1 MHKPLK
7 ISIIG
12 AGSAV
17 FSMKFIGD
25 LCKIKRLSGS
35 LISLMD
41 INQKRIDAVYTLA
54 KRYAKELG
62 GDLKFEKT
70 TDIRKSI
77 KDADFVVNSALIGG
91 HEHQEI
97 IREIGEKHGYYRGID
112 SQEFNMVSDYYTFT
126 NYNQL
131 KFFLEVAHL
140 MEELSPNAWLI
151 QTANP
156 VFEGTT
162 LLSRYSKIKVAGFCH
177 GHNEFN
183 EILNALNLKKEK
195 VDWDVAGFNH
205 NIWLT
210 RFEYNG
216 KNAYPLLDE
225 WIETHGPNNQ
235 PKNPFDIQLSLGAI
249 DMYKFYGKMP
259 IGDTVRNGSWK
270 YHYNLDI
277 KKKWF
282 GDRWGGPDSELGWKW
297 YNEDLERRVNKV
309 FEMAKN
315 PSLPLTSEFPPDNL
329 SGEQHILFID
339 AIANDVK
346 YKLVLNILNKNEI
359 IKGIPENVVVE
370 VPVTVDGEGIHPSFM
385 KYEIDPHIFNMYLLP
400 RMMRME
406 WAIEAFVTGN
416 REILEEVLVRDI
428 RTKSLKQAKDV
439 IDEILD
445 LPFNKEMKAHYL
457 KKR

>member
-1 MHKPLK
+1 MNKPLK

-25 LCKIKRLSGS
+25 LCRIKRLSGS
-35 LISLMD
+35 LVSLMD
-41 INQKRIDAVYTLA
+41 INQERVNAVYTLA
-54 KRYAKELG
+54 KRYTKELG

-70 TDIRKSI
+70 TDIKESI
-77 KDADFVVNSALIGG
+77 KGADFVVNSALIGG

-97 IREIGEKHGYYRGID
+97 IREVGEKHGYYRGID
-112 SQEFNMVSDYYTFT
+112 TQEFNMVSDYYTFT

-131 KFFLEVAHL
+131 KFFLDVAHL
-140 MEELSPNAWLI
+140 IEELAPDAWLI

-183 EILNALNLKKEK
+183 EILNVLGLEKEK
-195 VDWDVAGFNH
+195 VRWDVAGFNH

-210 RFEYNG
+210 RFEYEG
-216 KNAYPLLDE
+216 KDAYPLLDE
-225 WIETHGPNNQ
+225 WIKEHGPKKEQ
-235 PKNPFDIQLSLGAI
+235 KNPFDLQLSAGAI
-249 DMYKFYGKMP
+249 DMYRFYGKMP
-259 IGDTVRNGSWK
+259 IGDTVRNGSWR
-270 YHYNLDI
+270 YHYNLNI

-282 GDRWGGPDSELGWKW
+282 GEKWGGPDSELGWKW
-297 YNEDLERRVNKV
+297 YNEDLKRRVDRV
-309 FEMAKN
+309 FELAKDPN
-315 PSLPLTSEFPPDNL
+315 SSLISEFPPDKL

-339 AIANDVK
+339 AIANNIK
-346 YKLVLNILNKNEI
+346 YRLVLNIPNKGEI

-370 VPVTVDGEGIHPSFM
+370 VPVMVDGSGIHPELTG
-385 KYEIDPHIFNMYLLP
+385 YEFDPHIFNMYLIP

-406 WAIEAFVTGN
+406 WAIEAFMTGN
-416 REILEEVLVRDI
+416 KDILEEVLVRDI
-428 RTKSLKQAKDV
+428 RTRSLKQAKEV
-439 IDEILD
+439 INEILD
-445 LPFNKEMKAHYL
+445 LPFNKEMKVHYS
-457 KKR
+457 KGG